1 MAVRTATAELAA
13 RERSEP
19 RWSVRRVIPA
29 FVWLWVV
36 TRLLLLVISLNPRLY
51 SSGVYGDVRAY
62 GAKVERMFQG
72 ELPYRD
78 VAIEY
83 PPGSVP
89 FTLVP
94 GLLVGTGPGYRLT
107 FALEMI
113 LVDAL
118 GLYAAWRLA
127 RAADRGRRRIPVAYT
142 LGMVVIGPLLVLRFD
157 LIPAVCV
164 LLAVALAAEGRAG
177 PSAAALGY
185 GTAAKLFPA
194 VLAPLLVLGLVPA
207 EGWRRSLRRTVPPF
221 LLAFAVTLVPALV
234 VSTSGTLGSLLY
246 HIRRGVQIESLP
258 ANLIDL
264 AHLAFGVKAS
274 SAYGFGAY
282 DLQSNLSG
290 AMKLA
295 STAATAVALAG
306 AAWLVWRRSAASG
319 GLRPADWAG
328 AFAIGA
334 FAFVLPTRVLSPQYL
349 VWLAA
354 PVAGL
359 ADRRLGRRAMW
370 TLAAAAVLSQVE
382 FPFRYTQL
390 RHLDWFDISVLTCRN
405 LLLVGACV
413 LVVGAFRAGARKVDP
428 EAAEEG
434 REVVPVPASPPSPT
448 AHRG

>member
-1 MAVRTATAELAA
+1 MAVRTATAELST

-19 RWSVRRVIPA
+19 RWSVRRAIPA
-29 FVWLWVV
+29 FVWLWVA

-62 GAKVERMFQG
+62 GAKVERIFQG

-89 FTLVP
+89 FTLLP
-94 GLLVGTGPGYRLT
+94 GLVVGTGAGYRLAFT
-107 FALEMI
+107 LEMI
-113 LVDAL
+113 LVDGI

-127 RAADRGRRRIPVAYT
+127 RAADRSRRRIPVAYT

-164 LLAVALAAEGRAG
+164 LLAAALAAEGRAG

-185 GTAAKLFPA
+185 GAATKLFPA

-207 EGWRRSLRRTVPPF
+207 EGWRRALRRTLPPF
-221 LLAFAVTLVPALV
+221 LVAFAVPLVPALAI
-234 VSTSGTLGSLLY
+234 SASGTLGSLLY

-264 AHLAFGVKAS
+264 AHLGFGVSAR

-282 DLQSNLSG
+282 DLQSDLSG

-306 AAWLVWRRSAASG
+306 AAWLVWRRSSAAASQG
-319 GLRPADWAG
+319 RGLRPTDWAG
-328 AFAIGA
+328 AFAIGV
-334 FAFVLPTRVLSPQYL
+334 FGFVLPTRVLSPQYL

-359 ADRRLGRRAMW
+359 ADRPLGRRAMW
-370 TLAAAAVLSQVE
+370 TLAAAAVLSQLE
-382 FPFRYTQL
+382 FPFRYSQL

-405 LLLVGACV
+405 LLLVAAAV
-413 LVVGAFRAGARKVDP
+413 LVVRAFRAGPSEVERTIP
-428 EAAEEG
+428 EQG
-434 REVVPVPASPPSPT
+434 PEVVATRPAKS
-448 AHRG
+448 AG